1 MNFVLGNCSILF
13 FLSPGEL
20 RHHMASAH
28 NDGAETCVCDKCG
41 KSFASQRSFQ
51 QHLATHQKFHMCT
64 ICERIFTSKRSLRDH
79 LAMEHQM
86 DCTVDDMFVCY
97 TCKKKHVSSTDLNDH
112 LVEHGMIKN
121 QLCQHC
127 DKHFVSKTLLT
138 VHLMESHEF
147 NPTTDFGLGSI
158 QSMQVMDD
166 AVQKNFKC
174 DICGIFLSSTR
185 TLSDHKKQVHDKANH
200 IKCDLCDFSTY
211 EPYRLKRH
219 KQTKHE
225 KIQYKYDL
233 CDCSSTYKSSL
244 KKHKLAKH
252 EKIKPHQCTKCEKNF
267 YSKQNL
273 ANHYLCA
280 HNILYQYQSA
290 RNSEFNNQ

>member
-147 NPTTDFGLGSI
+147 NPTTDLRFW
-158 QSMQVMDD
+158 
-166 AVQKNFKC
+166 N
-174 DICGIFLSSTR
+174 R
-185 TLSDHKKQVHDKANH
+185 
-200 IKCDLCDFSTY
+200 
-211 EPYRLKRH
+211 
-219 KQTKHE
+219 
-225 KIQYKYDL
+225 
-233 CDCSSTYKSSL
+233 
-244 KKHKLAKH
+244 
-252 EKIKPHQCTKCEKNF
+252 
-267 YSKQNL
+267 
-273 ANHYLCA
+273 
-280 HNILYQYQSA
+280 
-290 RNSEFNNQ
+290 FNPINASYG